1 MAAQSAAPLEEI
13 TWRSPHHVQMMGGFL
28 HSNNIL
34 FYFAE
39 SPFFDP
45 TSNNA
50 SLAIQA
56 SYNDNFRPFI
66 ETREAFEGRLKT
78 MQGLEFMVAHDP
90 LQEAAAAAA
99 AAAGG
104 KQPQRLPQEPS
115 NVWVI
120 RKQTRKK
127 RTGAGAGSGSRVAGD
142 DDEIQVLATYFVV
155 GDSVYMAP
163 SVLKIVG
170 SRMLSTVTSLTKALS
185 VASPLPI
192 FSPSYGHTYMP
203 PVPKSLD
210 ASRPGVQQSGQQ
222 SIADTP
228 IPDTSSQSKNG
239 SGPLPTATQ
248 QTSAPTTAFPLT
260 SSSTT
265 MQDSRSLVE
274 AFNLLSR
281 YGDEFMDDAPL
292 LGEPGSFIIGKTTT
306 EPLVVG
312 TRQSTNNKASKAP
325 TPAPSAGMLAGM
337 SKPGTPAASAAGTTA
352 APPAI
357 KTDQATLGDLG
368 KAGKGGEKSPTTP
381 GGGREKVKRRKSKI
395 SSATLASSPT
405 VTGGS

>member
-1 MAAQSAAPLEEI
+1 MAAQSAVPLEEI
-13 TWRSPHHVQMMGGFL
+13 TWRSPLHVQTMGGFL

-39 SPFFDP
+39 SPFFDQ

-56 SYNDNFRPFI
+56 NYNENFRPFI

-78 MQGLEFMVAHDP
+78 MQGLEFMVVHDP

-99 AAAGG
+99 VGG
-104 KQPQRLPQEPS
+104 KQQRKQQELS
-115 NVWVI
+115 NIWVI
-120 RKQTRKK
+120 RKQMRKK
-127 RTGAGAGSGSRVAGD
+127 RTGVGSGAAGG

-155 GDSVYMAP
+155 GDSVFMAP
-163 SVLKIVG
+163 SVLRVVG
-170 SRMLSTVTSLTKALS
+170 SRMLSAVTSLTRALS
-185 VASPLPI
+185 VASPLPT

-203 PVPKSLD
+203 PVPKSLE

-222 SIADTP
+222 SVGDAP
-228 IPDTSSQSKNG
+228 MPDASSQSKGG
-239 SGPLPTATQ
+239 SVLSATGTTQQPTAS
-248 QTSAPTTAFPLT
+248 TSPLA

-265 MQDSRSLVE
+265 TQDSRSLVE

-281 YGDEFMDDAPL
+281 CGDEYMDDAPL
-292 LGEPGSFIIGKTTT
+292 LGEPGSFIIGKTST

-312 TRQSTNNKASKAP
+312 MRQPMSSKVSKAP
-325 TPAPSAGMLAGM
+325 TPAPSAGAGPGA
-337 SKPGTPAASAAGTTA
+337 SKPGTPAATGGAA

-357 KTDQATLGDLG
+357 KTDAATLGAG
-368 KAGKGGEKSPTTP
+368 KAGRGGEKSPTTP
-381 GGGREKVKRRKSKI
+381 GGGKERVKRRKSKV
-395 SSATLASSPT
+395 SSATVASLAAGSSA
-405 VTGGS
+405 GGS

>member
-1 MAAQSAAPLEEI
+1 MAAQPDVPLEEI
-13 TWRSPHHVQMMGGFL
+13 TWRSPQHVQMMGGFL

-50 SLAIQA
+50 SLAVQA
-56 SYNDNFRPFI
+56 SYNENFRPFI

-78 MQGLEFMVAHDP
+78 MQGLEFMVVHDP

-104 KQPQRLPQEPS
+104 KLPQRLPQEPS

-120 RKQTRKK
+120 RKQIRRK
-127 RTGAGAGSGSRVAGD
+127 RAGTGMGGVE

-163 SVLKIVG
+163 SVLKVVG

-185 VASPLPI
+185 AASPLPI
-192 FSPSYGHTYMP
+192 FSPSYGHTYLP
-203 PVPKSLD
+203 PVPKSLE
-210 ASRPGVQQSGQQ
+210 ASSRTGPQSAQQSV
-222 SIADTP
+222 ANTP
-228 IPDTSSQSKNG
+228 IPDLSSTQRSKAGSAPPPTST
-239 SGPLPTATQ
+239 PLPS
-248 QTSAPTTAFPLT
+248 TS
-260 SSSTT
+260 T
-265 MQDSRSLVE
+265 MQDSRSLAE

-292 LGEPGSFIIGKTTT
+292 LGEPGSFIIGKS
-306 EPLVVG
+306 
-312 TRQSTNNKASKAP
+312 STNAEQAAAATARLPTRASKAP
-325 TPAPSAGMLAGM
+325 TPAA
-337 SKPGTPAASAAGTTA
+337 SKPGTPAAASGTPT
-352 APPAI
+352 I
-357 KTDQATLGDLG
+357 KTDLATIG
-368 KAGKGGEKSPTTP
+368 GKGGKGEKGEKTPTTP
-381 GGGREKVKRRKSKI
+381 GGGREKVRRKKSKV
-395 SSATLASSPT
+395 STTAAAGAGASAS
-405 VTGGS
+405 

>member
-1 MAAQSAAPLEEI
+1 MAAQSTVPLEEI
-13 TWRSPHHVQMMGGFL
+13 TWRSPLHIQAMGGFL

-39 SPFFDP
+39 SPFFDQ

-56 SYNDNFRPFI
+56 NYNENFRPFI

-78 MQGLEFMVAHDP
+78 MQGLEFMVVHDP

-99 AAAGG
+99 AAGG
-104 KQPQRLPQEPS
+104 KQQRRQQELS

-120 RKQTRKK
+120 RKQIRKK
-127 RTGAGAGSGSRVAGD
+127 RTGMGSGAAGG

-155 GDSVYMAP
+155 GDSVFMAP

-170 SRMLSTVTSLTKALS
+170 SRMLSTVTSLTRALS
-185 VASPLPI
+185 VASPLPL
-192 FSPSYGHTYMP
+192 FSPSYGHTYMS
-203 PVPKSLD
+203 PVPKSLE

-222 SIADTP
+222 SVANTP
-228 IPDTSSQSKNG
+228 MPDASSQSKGG
-239 SGPLPTATQ
+239 SVLSATGTTQ
-248 QTSAPTTAFPLT
+248 QPSTSTSPLAT

-265 MQDSRSLVE
+265 TQDSRSLAE

-281 YGDEFMDDAPL
+281 YGEEYMDDAPL
-292 LGEPGSFIIGKTTT
+292 LGEPGSFIIGKAST

-312 TRQSTNNKASKAP
+312 IRQPMGSKVSKAP
-325 TPAPSAGMLAGM
+325 TPAPSAGV
-337 SKPGTPAASAAGTTA
+337 SKPGTPAATGAAAA
-352 APPAI
+352 APPTI
-357 KTDQATLGDLG
+357 KTDAATLGAG
-368 KAGKGGEKSPTTP
+368 KAGRGGEKSPTTP
-381 GGGREKVKRRKSKI
+381 GGGKERVKRKKSKI
-395 SSATLASSPT
+395 SSATVASFPT
-405 VTGGS
+405 GPSVGGS

>member
-1 MAAQSAAPLEEI
+1 MAAQPEVPLEEI

-56 SYNDNFRPFI
+56 SYNENFRPFI

-78 MQGLEFMVAHDP
+78 MQGLEFMVVHDP
-90 LQEAAAAAA
+90 
-99 AAAGG
+99 
-104 KQPQRLPQEPS
+104 LPQEPS

-120 RKQTRKK
+120 RKQVRKK
-127 RTGAGAGSGSRVAGD
+127 RTGLGSGVAGG

-185 VASPLPI
+185 IASPLPI
-192 FSPSYGHTYMP
+192 FSASYGHTYMP
-203 PVPKSLD
+203 PIPKSLE
-210 ASRPGVQQSGQQ
+210 ASRPGGQQSGQQ
-222 SIADTP
+222 SIANTP
-228 IPDTSSQSKNG
+228 MPDISSQSKGG
-239 SGPLPTATQ
+239 SVPPAT
-248 QTSAPTTAFPLT
+248 TTAQQPSTSTSSPTSPLT

-265 MQDSRSLVE
+265 MQDSRSLAE

-292 LGEPGSFIIGKTTT
+292 LGEPGSFIIGRTST
-306 EPLVVG
+306 EPLLVAM
-312 TRQSTNNKASKAP
+312 RQSTNNKASKAP
-325 TPAPSAGMLAGM
+325 TPAPSAGVGGGM
-337 SKPGTPAASAAGTTA
+337 SKPGTPAAAAAAATAGTTA
-352 APPAI
+352 APPTI
-357 KTDQATLGDLG
+357 KTDPATLGVVG

-381 GGGREKVKRRKSKI
+381 GGGRERVKRKKSKV
-395 SSATLASSPT
+395 SSTAVASLAAG
-405 VTGGS
+405 TGGS

>member
-1 MAAQSAAPLEEI
+1 MAAQSAVPLEEI
-13 TWRSPHHVQMMGGFL
+13 TWRSPLHVQTMGGFL

-39 SPFFDP
+39 SPFFDQ

-56 SYNDNFRPFI
+56 NYNENFRPFI

-78 MQGLEFMVAHDP
+78 MQGLEFMVVHDP

-99 AAAGG
+99 GG
-104 KQPQRLPQEPS
+104 KQQRKQQEVS
-115 NVWVI
+115 NIWVI
-120 RKQTRKK
+120 RKQMRKK
-127 RTGAGAGSGSRVAGD
+127 RTGMGSGAAGG

-155 GDSVYMAP
+155 GDSVFMAP
-163 SVLKIVG
+163 SVLKVVG
-170 SRMLSTVTSLTKALS
+170 SRMLSTVTSLTRALS

-203 PVPKSLD
+203 PVPKSLE

-222 SIADTP
+222 SIANTP
-228 IPDTSSQSKNG
+228 MPDASSQSKGG
-239 SGPLPTATQ
+239 SVLSATGSTQ
-248 QTSAPTTAFPLT
+248 QPSASAFPLAS

-265 MQDSRSLVE
+265 QDSRSFVE

-281 YGDEFMDDAPL
+281 YGDEYMDDAPL
-292 LGEPGSFIIGKTTT
+292 LGEPGSFIIGKTST

-312 TRQSTNNKASKAP
+312 MRQPMRSKVSKAP
-325 TPAPSAGMLAGM
+325 TPAPSAGARPGGN
-337 SKPGTPAASAAGTTA
+337 KPGTPAATGAAA

-357 KTDQATLGDLG
+357 KTDAATLGAG
-368 KAGKGGEKSPTTP
+368 KAGRGGEKSPTTP
-381 GGGREKVKRRKSKI
+381 GGGKERLKRRKSKI
-395 SSATLASSPT
+395 SSVAVASLAAGSSA
-405 VTGGS
+405 GSS